1 MKLNHT
7 KIFLIKGNNSLTVK
21 LIKKM
26 INKENKYQ
34 LKIISREEI
43 ELLTDNHEDEIMIL
57 DLTDSSINY
66 EAELQGLLL
75 KLRNRKIIAVTID
88 FDNKLSKKL
97 IDLGVQKV
105 INLWSDS
112 YTKIIEDL
120 ELHDSCDKL

>member
-34 LKIISREEI
+34 LKIINREEI

>member
-1 MKLNHT
+1 
-7 KIFLIKGNNSLTVK
+7 
-21 LIKKM
+21 M

-34 LKIISREEI
+34 LKIINREEI